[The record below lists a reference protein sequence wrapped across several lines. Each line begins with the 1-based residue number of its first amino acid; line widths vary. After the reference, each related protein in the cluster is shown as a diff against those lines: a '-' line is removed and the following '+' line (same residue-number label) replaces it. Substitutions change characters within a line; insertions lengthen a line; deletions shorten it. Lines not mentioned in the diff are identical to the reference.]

1 MESGPMQAW
10 RSELFVT
17 DLVKMEEIQRLEEGD
32 GDPRIFLGGEHK
44 HTYDSRLKRYCTE
57 EFDKQ
62 VHFRTL
68 RAGKV
73 PEGWGYL
80 VRDFILRMRIDN

>member
-1 MESGPMQAW
+1 M
-10 RSELFVT
+10 
-17 DLVKMEEIQRLEEGD
+17 
-32 GDPRIFLGGEHK
+32 GGEHK

-62 VHFRTL
+62 AHFRTL

-73 PEGWGYL
+73 PVGWGYL
-80 VRDFILRMRIDN
+80 VREVIPP

>member
-1 MESGPMQAW
+1 M
-10 RSELFVT
+10 
-17 DLVKMEEIQRLEEGD
+17 
-32 GDPRIFLGGEHK
+32 GGEHK
-44 HTYDSRLKRYCTE
+44 AHLRFTVKRYCTE

-62 VHFRTL
+62 AHFRTL

-80 VRDFILRMRIDN
+80 VRVVILRMRIDNKRLV